1 MITVLGIGPG
11 DSRYQLQGTH
21 EYLEQADVVIG
32 SKRQLTIFPEVES
45 KQMEL
50 PHLSE
55 LKQYLQAN
63 LQKNIVLL
71 ASGDPLLYGIGT
83 WITDQIDEQKIKIV
97 PGISSIQYMFHQL
110 QLSMNDC
117 YLTSSHGRKP
127 DFDFLLQHSKVGMV
141 TDKTLGP
148 YEIGQEIK
156 RRGLQRNIYVGEKL
170 SYPDEKITK
179 YDEQTIENRDYEMN
193 VVIITDA

>member
-11 DSRYQLQGTH
+11 NQEYRLQGTQK
-21 EYLEQADVVIG
+21 YLEQADVVIG
-32 SKRQLTIFPEVES
+32 SSRQLAIFPAIAEKEM
-45 KQMEL
+45 KL
-50 PHLSE
+50 PRLAE
-55 LKQYLQAN
+55 LKAYLQAN
-63 LQKNIVLL
+63 SQKNIVLL

-83 WITDQIDEQKIKIV
+83 WVKDQFGSQQVKLV

-110 QLSMNDC
+110 QISMNDC
-117 YLTSSHGRKP
+117 FLTSSHGRTP
-127 DFDFLLQHSKVGMV
+127 DFDFLLRHSKVGMI
-141 TDKTLGP
+141 TDKIIGP

-156 RRGLQRNIYVGEKL
+156 KRGLHRHIYVGERL
-170 SYPDEKITK
+170 SYPDEQITK